1 MEVPKGWRGRTT
13 FYKVC
18 QKASE
23 DAQPFTKY
31 GSSFRLVRT
40 DSLGQSMEI
49 KLGWRG
55 RTTLDKVKHTEIVY
69 RWVSWSKRNSA
80 KIPRHIQM
88 MIILLNKLNC
98 HSLNYLEDGGSSPT

>member
-1 MEVPKGWRGRTT
+1 MYLLSVRLAWTHNLGQLLYEDRSSERLARTHNLGHCMEVPKGWRGRTT

-55 RTTLDKVKHTEIVY
+55 RTTLDKGY
-69 RWVSWSKRNSA
+69 
-80 KIPRHIQM
+80 
-88 MIILLNKLNC
+88 
-98 HSLNYLEDGGSSPT
+98 

>member
-1 MEVPKGWRGRTT
+1 LTKYARTDSLGQIMEITLGWRGLDIEVPKGWRGRTT

-55 RTTLDKVKHTEIVY
+55 RQPWI
-69 RWVSWSKRNSA
+69 NS
-80 KIPRHIQM
+80 
-88 MIILLNKLNC
+88 
-98 HSLNYLEDGGSSPT
+98 

>member
-55 RTTLDKVKHTEIVY
+55 RTTLDKVKHTEMCIVG
-69 RWVSWSKRNSA
+69 
-80 KIPRHIQM
+80 
-88 MIILLNKLNC
+88 C
-98 HSLNYLEDGGSSPT
+98 HGQKEIVQKYLDIFK